1 MSTKNEILGEKTDN
15 NFNLKDYIINNKI
28 QSICAIITVF
38 YILFLF
44 FISSKDNEYTNIS
57 IKNYERYLDNINFL
71 KKETELGTLF
81 NYIKIFRIYSI
92 TYVVVSIIFIK
103 ILAITISI
111 KKTQSCINF
120 LINFLINF
128 YISFII
134 FGGTF
139 CLILNIIG
147 IIIFFKLIKNNNCSK
162 ELYNWLCVTLLLKI
176 FLNNICTPIIIYFF
190 INFKKNNN
198 NNNSNGPI
206 DDSKHDLESNTSF

>member
-44 FISSKDNEYTNIS
+44 FISSKDNEYRNIS
-57 IKNYERYLDNINFL
+57 IKNYETYLDNINFL

-103 ILAITISI
+103 ILGIIISI
-111 KKTQSCINF
+111 KKTQSC
-120 LINFLINF
+120 INFLINF

-190 INFKKNNN
+190 INFKKNS
-198 NNNSNGPI
+198 NNSNCPI
-206 DDSKHDLESNTSF
+206 DDSKHDLESNTILKS

>member
-44 FISSKDNEYTNIS
+44 FISSKDNEYRNIS
-57 IKNYERYLDNINFL
+57 IKNYETYLDNINFL

-103 ILAITISI
+103 ILGIIISI
-111 KKTQSCINF
+111 KKTQSC
-120 LINFLINF
+120 INFLINF

-190 INFKKNNN
+190 INFKKNS
-198 NNNSNGPI
+198 NNSNCPI
-206 DDSKHDLESNTSF
+206 DDLKHDLESNIILKS

>member
-1 MSTKNEILGEKTDN
+1 MSFKQEILQEKKDDN
-15 NFNLKDYIINNKI
+15 NFNLKDYIMNNKI
-28 QSICAIITVF
+28 QSICAIITAF

-44 FISSKDNEYTNIS
+44 FISSKDYDYTNIS
-57 IKNYERYLDNINFL
+57 IKNYEISLDNINFL

-92 TYVVVSIIFIK
+92 TYVGVSIIFIK
-103 ILAITISI
+103 TLGIVISI
-111 KKTQSCINF
+111 KKTLQTC
-120 LINFLINF
+120 INFLINF

-147 IIIFFKLIKNNNCSK
+147 SIIFFKLIKNNNCSK

-190 INFKKNNN
+190 INFKKNS
-198 NNNSNGPI
+198 NNSNGPI
-206 DDSKHDLESNTSF
+206 DDSKDDLESNT